1 MVVIALGQPQSYK
14 KINKIKNSMKA
25 EIFLF
30 SPLTCEGQTALI
42 SDVYIPWHLVAQ
54 NMLYPWQVK
63 PAFKYHL
70 IPRESGYLRC
80 QIVLQK
86 IMKL

>member
-42 SDVYIPWHLVAQ
+42 SDVYIP
-54 NMLYPWQVK
+54 
-63 PAFKYHL
+63 
-70 IPRESGYLRC
+70 
-80 QIVLQK
+80 
-86 IMKL
+86 